1 MIPSP
6 RPCRVFVPALL
17 YVAFLTHAAS
27 AWAGVGAADSPGVSG
42 AAFFQMLSGLV
53 LVIGLLLGTAFLMRK
68 LNGGR
73 AFGQAGPMR
82 IVAQLMISARERVVL
97 LEVGEQ
103 WIVVG
108 VVPGQIKTLHT
119 LPKGQLAAADSNAE
133 PPFARWLKHFSE
145 RPHAEN

>member
-6 RPCRVFVPALL
+6 RPCRVFIAALL
-17 YVAFLTHAAS
+17 YVVFLASAAS
-27 AWAGVGAADSPGVSG
+27 AWAGVGANDSAVTSG
-42 AAFFQMLSGLV
+42 IAFFQMLAGLAI
-53 LVIGLLLGTAFLMRK
+53 VIGLLLGTAFLMRR

>member
-1 MIPSP
+1 MFIA
-6 RPCRVFVPALL
+6 ALL
-17 YVAFLTHAAS
+17 YVVFLASAAS
-27 AWAGVGAADSPGVSG
+27 AWAGVGANDSAVTSG
-42 AAFFQMLSGLV
+42 IAFFQMLAGLAI
-53 LVIGLLLGTAFLMRK
+53 VIGLLLGTAFLMRR

-103 WIVVG
+103 WVVVG

-119 LPKGQLAAADSNAE
+119 LPKGQLTAVDSSAE